1 MTTVLGPIARHPFPL
16 ERCTMH
22 PVLPTLVRPLTALRR
37 NAPFQPNKRDLHGI
51 VPRTS
56 SSVPHLDRSVLGKK
70 PSIRIRDPHN
80 KFILYSRYPIQWRFF
95 SEFRDKP
102 SPEQAEPSLWSQLD
116 PRAQLAAFL
125 LVLAAL
131 YYASHLERVPETGRW
146 RFMAVS
152 EEVEVQLQD
161 DQYKDLLKE
170 FRGRILP
177 PDHPLTQQI
186 ESVVSTILEANG
198 LGIMS
203 STYPESLNQKV
214 INGPEP
220 DVEIWD
226 PDSSQTET
234 DLVTDDSSTLDAY
247 DSKSRRKWNL
257 LVVADDNI
265 VNAMVV
271 NGNIVVFTGILPV
284 AHDIDGLAAVLSHEI
299 AHVVARHLSEKLS
312 ARVLIEG
319 LFYALRFLGFDVGL
333 GPIVVD
339 FLYHLPNSRAMELE
353 ADKIGLQLAARACF
367 DPRGAVS
374 MQTRLAKLEAQHSSR
389 LNLSFLQTHPAG
401 VTRVK
406 LLKDALPEAFAL
418 RAASSTCAQL
428 EDDFDAF
435 RAMASN
441 VRNEQEVDLPK

>member
-1 MTTVLGPIARHPFPL
+1 MTTILRPIARHLFPL
-16 ERCTMH
+16 ARYTRH
-22 PVLPTLVRPLTALRR
+22 PVLPTLGRPLTALRK
-37 NAPFQPNKRDLHGI
+37 NAPFQSNKRDLHGI

-56 SSVPHLDRSVLGKK
+56 VPYPNRSVLRKI
-70 PSIRIRDPHN
+70 PSIRTHNPHN
-80 KFILYSRYPIQWRFF
+80 RLILGSRYPIQWRFF

-131 YYASHLERVPETGRW
+131 YYVSHLERVPETGRW

-177 PDHPLTQQI
+177 PDHPLTRQI

-198 LGIMS
+198 LGILS

-214 INGPEP
+214 VDGPGP
-220 DVEIWD
+220 DVEIWN
-226 PDSSQTET
+226 PDSSQTEP
-234 DLVTDDSSTLDAY
+234 DLVTDDSSAFDTYDA
-247 DSKSRRKWNL
+247 KKRRKWNL
-257 LVVADDNI
+257 LVVADDNV

-284 AHDIDGLAAVLSHEI
+284 AHDKDGLAAVLSH
-299 AHVVARHLSEKLS
+299 VARHLSEKLS
-312 ARVLIEG
+312 ASVLIEG
-319 LFYALRFLGFDVGL
+319 VFYALRFLGFDLGL
-333 GPIVVD
+333 GPIIVD
-339 FLYHLPNSRAMELE
+339 FVYHLPNSRAMELE
-353 ADKIGLQLAARACF
+353 ADKIGLQLASRACF

-374 MQTRLAKLEAQHSSR
+374 MQTRLAKLESQHNSR
-389 LNLSFLQTHPAG
+389 LNLSFLRTHPAG

-418 RAASSTCAQL
+418 RAASSACAQL

-435 RAMASN
+435 RAMANN
-441 VRNEQEVDLPK
+441 VRSEQEVELPE

>member
-1 MTTVLGPIARHPFPL
+1 MSAILRPIARHPFPL
-16 ERCTMH
+16 VRCTIH
-22 PVLPTLVRPLTALRR
+22 PVLPTLGRPLIALRR
-37 NAPFQPNKRDLHGI
+37 NAPFQPNKRDLHGT

-56 SSVPHLDRSVLGKK
+56 VPYPNISFLRKIPL
-70 PSIRIRDPHN
+70 IRTHNPHN
-80 KFILYSRYPIQWRFF
+80 SLRLGSQYPIQWRFF

-102 SPEQAEPSLWSQLD
+102 SPEQAEPSLWSQVD

-131 YYASHLERVPETGRW
+131 YYVSHLERVPETGRW

-170 FRGRILP
+170 FRGRILSP
-177 PDHPLTQQI
+177 EHPLTRQI
-186 ESVVSTILEANG
+186 EIVVSTILEANG
-198 LGIMS
+198 LGSLS

-214 INGPEP
+214 INGLGP
-220 DVEIWD
+220 DVEIWN
-226 PDSSQTET
+226 PDASQTET
-234 DLVTDDSSTLDAY
+234 DLVTDDSSAFDTY
-247 DSKSRRKWNL
+247 DTKNRRKWNL
-257 LVVADDNI
+257 LVVADDNV

-271 NGNIVVFTGILPV
+271 NGNIVIFTGILPV

-367 DPRGAVS
+367 DPRGSVS
-374 MQTRLAKLEAQHSSR
+374 MQTRLAKLESQHSSR

-418 RAASSTCAQL
+418 RAASSACAQL

-435 RAMASN
+435 RTMANN
-441 VRNEQEVDLPK
+441 VRNEQEAELPE